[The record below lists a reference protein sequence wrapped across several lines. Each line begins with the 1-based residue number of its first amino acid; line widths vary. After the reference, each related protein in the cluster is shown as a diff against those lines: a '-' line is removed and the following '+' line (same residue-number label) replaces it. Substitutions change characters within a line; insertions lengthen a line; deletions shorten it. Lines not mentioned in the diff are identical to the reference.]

1 MILILAMFSS
11 RAPAAAAVAA
21 LSLALAGC
29 AGGGPSHSGGR
40 PVVVVTT
47 TVLGSVVRDVVG
59 DAAQVDVVM
68 PNGADPHEYQP
79 SARQIAELDHADL
92 VVDNGLGLEEGL
104 TDALD
109 QARSDGVP
117 FYTASDH
124 VELRRFSPDQAD
136 EIAEHGPYD
145 PHIWTDP
152 IAMARVT
159 AGLAPALRRD
169 LGIDVAARAR
179 DEERRLRALDRRV
192 RAELAPIPPDRR
204 VLVTGHE
211 SMGYFAA
218 RYGFRL
224 VGALVP
230 SLSSQAEGS
239 ASHLAGLA
247 ATVERE
253 KVPAIFAETGE
264 PSSLTSAIE
273 DDTGARVVGID
284 TERLPSG
291 EDYGAFLLAIA
302 AGIREGLGT

>member
-1 MILILAMFSS
+1 MILILTMLPS
-11 RAPAAAAVAA
+11 RAPVAAALAA
-21 LSLALAGC
+21 LTLLVAGC
-29 AGGGPSHSGGR
+29 AGGGPSDSGR

-79 SARQIAELDHADL
+79 SARQIAAIDHADL
-92 VVDNGLGLEEGL
+92 VVDNGLGLEAGL

-117 FYTASDH
+117 FYTATDH
-124 VELRRFSPDQAD
+124 VTLRRFSPDEAD

-145 PHIWTDP
+145 PHVWTDP
-152 IAMARVT
+152 IAMAEVV
-159 AGLAPALRRD
+159 AGLGPALRAH

-179 DEERRLRALDRRV
+179 AEERSLRALDRGL
-192 RAELAPIPPDRR
+192 RADLADIPPARR

-224 VGALVP
+224 VGALLP
-230 SLSSQAEGS
+230 SLSSQAEAS
-239 ASHLAGLA
+239 ASHLSGLA

-253 KVPAIFAETGE
+253 RVPAIFAEAGE

-273 DDTGARVVGID
+273 DDTGVRVVTID
-284 TERLPSG
+284 TERLPEG
-291 EDYGAFLLAIA
+291 EGYAGFMRDIA
-302 AGIREGLGT
+302 AGIREGLAP